1 MKIVYGRGGKPDRF
15 YAGGKEVTAAEFRK
29 CCKPKGGRRV
39 KAGDRLLVSNL
50 SGWPMRS
57 EALAVHPKQVAE
69 ANARNRRHGV
79 NVTYDAEGFAIIPDR
94 NERRKLLRLEGMH
107 DKNSFTGY

>member
-15 YAGGKEVTAAEFRK
+15 YIAGKEVTAEEFRK
-29 CCKPKGGRRV
+29 HCKPKGGRI
-39 KAGDRLLVSNL
+39 KAGDKLLVSNL

-57 EALAVHPKQVAE
+57 EALAVHPAQVAE
-69 ANARNRRHGV
+69 ANARNKRHGIS
-79 NVTYDAEGFAIIPDR
+79 VTYDAEGFAHIPDR
-94 NERRKLLRLEGMH
+94 NERRKLLKLEALH